1 MKLLLHC
8 CCGPCSV
15 AVIRA
20 LLLEGLDEGLN
31 CYFNNPNIHPYQ
43 EYKARLAAWQ
53 ELMAHYT
60 LPAFTEPGYPLEGW
74 LRAVADDPAQRCQYC
89 YQSRLEQTAAL
100 AAELG
105 CEAFSTTLLI
115 SPYQQHQ
122 QIRELGEEAAKRYGL
137 SFFYRDWR
145 PHFRAG
151 QAASRELGL
160 YMQKYCGCLY
170 SEKERYCK
178 GD

>member
-20 LLLEGLDEGLN
+20 LLLEGLDEGLS
-31 CYFNNPNIHPYQ
+31 CYFYNPNIHPYQ

-53 ELMAHYT
+53 ELMAHYK
-60 LPAFTEPGYPLEGW
+60 LPAYAEPGYPLEEW
-74 LRAVADDPAQRCQYC
+74 LQAVANDPAQRCQYC
-89 YQSRLEQTAAL
+89 YASRLTQTAAK

-122 QIRELGEEAAKRYGL
+122 QIRELGEEAAKRYSL
-137 SFFYRDWR
+137 HFFYRDWR

-151 QAASRELGL
+151 QTAARELGL
-160 YMQKYCGCLY
+160 YMQKYCGCIY
-170 SEKERYCK
+170 SEKERYCYA
-178 GD
+178 

>member
-20 LLLEGLDEGLN
+20 LLLEGQDEGLN
-31 CYFNNPNIHPYQ
+31 CYFYNPNIHPYQ
-43 EYKARLAAWQ
+43 EFLARLGAWR
-53 ELMAHYT
+53 ELTAHFK
-60 LPAFTEPGYPLEGW
+60 LPASAEEGYPLEEW
-74 LRAVADDPAQRCQYC
+74 LRSVANNPAERCEYC
-89 YQSRLEQTAAL
+89 YVSRLEQTARK

-105 CEAFSTTLLI
+105 CDSFSTTLLI

-122 QIRELGEEAAKRYGL
+122 RLRELGEDIAKQHGL
-137 SFFYRDWR
+137 RFFYRDWR

-151 QAASRELGL
+151 QAAAREMNL
-160 YMQKYCGCLY
+160 YMQKYCGCVY
-170 SEKERYCK
+170 SEKDRYYK
-178 GD
+178 ES